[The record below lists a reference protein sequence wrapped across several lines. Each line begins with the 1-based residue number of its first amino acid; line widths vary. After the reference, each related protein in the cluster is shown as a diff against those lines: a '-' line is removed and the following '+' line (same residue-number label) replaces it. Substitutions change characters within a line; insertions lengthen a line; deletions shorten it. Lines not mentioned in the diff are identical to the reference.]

1 MSARTGAPPLKKSNC
16 SKTGLRRPSRN
27 RWRTRRRCSPRPSP
41 RRSGHT
47 REAVMRCGRP
57 NEDKIWFEMGLLD
70 LANGLV
76 WRLIN

>member
-1 MSARTGAPPLKKSNC
+1 
-16 SKTGLRRPSRN
+16 
-27 RWRTRRRCSPRPSP
+27 
-41 RRSGHT
+41 
-47 REAVMRCGRP
+47 MRCGRP